1 MISGGLSISI
11 NIYRCVLYN
20 TNLNKTKAK
29 KKTKNLHNSI
39 IHPCV
44 RRDCVFIRHKHART
58 RGGTFTSTCVLLF
71 FTTQSQTCLIVP
83 PRLAHHHPIR
93 FSRITRL
100 QFWTEIYRIMRSR
113 ARILFAKYKFNF
125 FHIRYKIKF
134 PFDARVIRASG
145 ARSSLYEKCTRKQHI
160 KLIKLYTNL
169 RRRKQNP
176 FHSIRFRLLFFKS
189 FFCR

>member
-71 FTTQSQTCLIVP
+71 FTTQSQTCVYIKLDCAAAPRP
-83 PRLAHHHPIR
+83 PPPHSIFAHHTFTNLDR
-93 FSRITRL
+93 DLSNNAL
-100 QFWTEIYRIMRSR
+100 SR

-134 PFDARVIRASG
+134 PFDARVIRASC
-145 ARSSLYEKCTRKQHI
+145 ARSSLYGKCIRKQR
-160 KLIKLYTNL
+160 T
-169 RRRKQNP
+169 
-176 FHSIRFRLLFFKS
+176 
-189 FFCR
+189 